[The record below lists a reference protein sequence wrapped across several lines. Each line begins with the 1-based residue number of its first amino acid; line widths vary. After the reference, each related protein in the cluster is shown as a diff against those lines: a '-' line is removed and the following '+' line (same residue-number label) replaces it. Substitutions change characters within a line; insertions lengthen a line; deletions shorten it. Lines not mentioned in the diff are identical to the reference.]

1 LLAGRDISPGDQ
13 KGKPLVAVVNEA
25 VAQALFPHENPLGQ
39 RVRITVNPNDQ
50 GFAIVGVVETGKYR
64 FLSDSDEPVIY
75 LPIDQVNAAWTTLVV
90 RTQLTPGATANLL
103 RKTALT
109 IDPGLTLFQMGS
121 LEEQLALPFFPAR
134 VAAVAL
140 SVFGS
145 LALVLAGTGLFGLVA
160 FSVARRTREI
170 GVRMALGATSHQ
182 ILAAVLQRT
191 AIFCAVG
198 LFAAMGATLFVSL
211 FPSAVLYGIDPRD
224 GMTYGAACGVVL
236 VVAMLAC
243 WNPARRAIR
252 LDPARTLR
260 ED

>member
-1 LLAGRDISPGDQ
+1 
-13 KGKPLVAVVNEA
+13 
-25 VAQALFPHENPLGQ
+25 
-39 RVRITVNPNDQ
+39 
-50 GFAIVGVVETGKYR
+50 
-64 FLSDSDEPVIY
+64 
-75 LPIDQVNAAWTTLVV
+75 
-90 RTQLTPGATANLL
+90 
-103 RKTALT
+103 
-109 IDPGLTLFQMGS
+109 
-121 LEEQLALPFFPAR
+121 
-134 VAAVAL
+134 
-140 SVFGS
+140 VFGS